1 MENPKNIQR
10 EERNQMVEDIHLYGM
25 PDQEKPEPRDTQKRH
40 EEIKQRDS
48 ERQQE
53 RNRDHTN
60 TYREQESKRI
70 EKEQQQER
78 EDERQPGDQWKTQD
92 VDGGNAQKPI
102 SEQPVAPENVD
113 DIDGRVIDLE
123 DRMGTQEDDQDP
135 GGSLKYGK
143 WIGGGGGSSLTVE
156 ESDEDPS
163 VSDVVKISFDKDFF
177 AVTDDSD
184 GVASVSHISS
194 YTGDVTVM
202 TNIRFSS
209 PNFQKKTQV
218 LTYVKGLLTSV
229 GEESAWT
236 TFTTAVSGCAV

>member
-1 MENPKNIQR
+1 MERWNHYRKLTWSYMKHPENIRQ
-10 EERNQMVEDIHLYGM
+10 EERNQMAEDIHRDGW

-78 EDERQPGDQWKTQD
+78 EDERQPGDQWKTQG
-92 VDGGNAQKPI
+92 VDGDDTQERI
-102 SEQPVAPENVD
+102 SEPPVAPENVD

-143 WIGGGGGSSLTVE
+143 WIGGGGGIAYTLDYCIVGNQQVAIPEQTTDFLQILFGSS
-156 ESDEDPS
+156 PS
-163 VSDVVKISFDKDFF
+163 ASWVAAMPETQPTNGVVI
-177 AVTDDSD
+177 
-184 GVASVSHISS
+184 
-194 YTGDVTVM
+194 DVTK
-202 TNIRFSS
+202 NRFY
-209 PNFQKKTQV
+209 FT
-218 LTYVKGLLTSV
+218 
-229 GEESAWT
+229 GE
-236 TFTTAVSGCAV
+236 FGNG

>member
-1 MENPKNIQR
+1 MEQWNHYRKLTWSYMKHPENIRQ
-10 EERNQMVEDIHLYGM
+10 EERNQMAEDIHRDGW

-92 VDGGNAQKPI
+92 VDGGDTQKPI

-143 WIGGGGGSSLTVE
+143 WIGGGGGGGHDYDYLFVGAKKVTPSAKTTNFLKIMLDGSGSSWVAAMPTTQ
-156 ESDEDPS
+156 DQNA
-163 VSDVVKISFDKDFF
+163 VVI
-177 AVTDDSD
+177 
-184 GVASVSHISS
+184 
-194 YTGDVTVM
+194 DVTK
-202 TNIRFSS
+202 NRIYINASF
-209 PNFQKKTQV
+209 
-218 LTYVKGLLTSV
+218 G
-229 GEESAWT
+229 G
-236 TFTTAVSGCAV
+236 G